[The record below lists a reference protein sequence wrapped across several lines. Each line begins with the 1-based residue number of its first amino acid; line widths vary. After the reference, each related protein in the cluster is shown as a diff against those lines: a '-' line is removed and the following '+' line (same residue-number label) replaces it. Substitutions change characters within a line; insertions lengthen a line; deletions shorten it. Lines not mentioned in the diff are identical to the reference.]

1 MTGARSARG
10 PATALLALPL
20 LFASAPAGAH
30 GVGFGGEDTHR
41 HFQVLLGSADATSL
55 TVTEG
60 QSETIPV
67 GIRCYV
73 PAGFTTYSSCSTG
86 INSDSATNDRRYFDI
101 TATTPASAGGVTLSN
116 DVRLSWNIP
125 TMVPFRRTYGK
136 HEVGTVTLMIDNN
149 QNMDGDRTV
158 TVSAD
163 RASGGQSFWRM
174 DEEPTVA
181 AATLT
186 ILDDDAPEVTLS
198 LSPATIGESG
208 TNNATTVTA
217 SVATAPASDV
227 TVEVSAAP
235 VSPAVAGDYTLSGT
249 TTLTI
254 AANTTSSTGTV
265 TITAVY
271 DSVASAD
278 KEVTV
283 TGAVT
288 GDGYNRS
295 VSETLTIRNVDTAEV
310 TVDEDVDGTMGTMV
324 TEGDAT
330 AQTFMVALGSEPDGS
345 SVTVAVSS
353 DDADECEVSVDSGT
367 TYSPTGSDRMLT
379 FLPSGG
385 TEDTS
390 TRTTLWNNAQTVSVR
405 SADDPDLD
413 GDQTCR
419 VRLDPDSPETGGDD
433 AYRGLATT
441 TVSVTVADNDVR
453 LSVSPSSIAEDGGVA
468 TVTASMLS
476 DAASQATLTV
486 SAAPGVGADF
496 AQTGTTLT
504 IAQGARNSTGTV
516 TITAE
521 DDYKDAADK
530 SVTVSATASSGFG
543 APADATLTIADDD
556 TLELDVSKTEV
567 ATTEAAGAGRTDDF
581 TVRLGTEP
589 EATVTVAIS
598 SSDTSEAT
606 VSPASLR
613 FGAAANPNP
622 SDLITAGPVFKWDD
636 PREVTVTG
644 VDDDDPDGL
653 QRYAITLDPSSA
665 GDSDY
670 DGLDDAEVPGT
681 NADDDAPTVT
691 LSVAAAGGRLA
702 EGGSAAVTARLDRSI
717 EVATTVEVSAAPG
730 TGASASHFRLSENR
744 TLTVAAGSTASA
756 GTVTIT
762 AVDDDVDGP
771 ETRQVTVSG
780 SASGGLGAADPAAVT
795 LTIEDDDAAPR
806 ASLILTPAMIDE
818 SGPANA
824 ARVTAA
830 LSHPSS
836 MATTVTVSAA
846 AGTGASASHFRLSG
860 NKTLTVAAG
869 STASMGTVTITAVD
883 DEEQEPD
890 REVAVSG
897 QAVNMNDVKQ
907 PAAVTLTIRDDDGTE
922 AVTAVLLPEAAR
934 AMADSRASAVRRRLE
949 SADAAGPSAPPA
961 LTALLAEHGPS
972 LQEDESDWKKAL
984 AGSSFALP
992 LNAAGGGSGGGLSVW
1007 GSGDYRDLD
1016 GEARGVSWDG
1026 DVVSA
1031 HLGLDRKLANGMRV
1045 GLAASWSEAKFDYGH
1060 RNREGEWNLEMASA
1074 QPYLGWTA
1082 GNGAELWASAGAG
1095 SGELEIVSGGTREES
1110 DADMWLAA
1118 AGARKPL
1125 HETES
1130 GLQVSL
1136 RGEALYSSFEVDG
1149 NGGRIQAYT
1158 ADASRLRLAL
1168 EARRERTLASGA
1180 RLSPRFE
1187 LGLRHDGGDGETG
1200 AGVEL
1205 GGGAEYVSGRLTA
1218 SGGAR
1223 ALAANSDYDE
1233 WGADLAL
1240 AYAPGAGGRGFSFR
1254 LAPSWGATQSGTR
1267 KLWERGAPG
1276 LNGAADESDP
1286 GARLEAELGYG
1297 LKSPWSRGLLTLTLG
1312 GEAGEDAG
1320 AACRLKGAVAL
1331 DATAT
1336 LGLELVV
1343 RDPPSGGAERSLM
1356 ATGELRF

>member
-10 PATALLALPL
+10 PAAALLALPL

-101 TATTPASAGGVTLSN
+101 TATTPASAGGATLSS

-125 TMVPFRRTYGK
+125 SMVPFRRTYGK
-136 HEVGTVTLMIDNN
+136 HEVGTVTLTIDDN
-149 QNMDGDRTV
+149 QNVDGDRTV

-174 DEEPTVA
+174 DEEPTVD

-198 LSPATIGESG
+198 LSPATIDESG

-254 AANTTSSTGTV
+254 AANTTDSTGTV
-265 TITAVY
+265 TITAVH
-271 DSVASAD
+271 DSVDEAD
-278 KEVTV
+278 QQVTV

-288 GDGYNRS
+288 GGGYSRS
-295 VSETLTIRNVDTAEV
+295 VSETLTIRDDDTTELTA
-310 TVDEDVDGTMGTMV
+310 DEGGDGTAV
-324 TEGDAT
+324 TEGSTT
-330 AQTFMVALGSEPDGS
+330 ADTFTVALGSEPDGS
-345 SVTVAVSS
+345 SVAVAVSS
-353 DDADECEVSVDSGT
+353 DDADECEVEVDGSTDYDGGT
-367 TYSPTGSDRMLT
+367 LT

-390 TRTTLWNNAQTVSVR
+390 AQTTLWNNAQTVSVR
-405 SADDPDLD
+405 SVDDTALD

-419 VRLDPDSPETGGDD
+419 VRLTPSSPPPGGDPVYH
-433 AYRGLATT
+433 ALMSSPT
-441 TVSVTVADNDVR
+441 TVSVAVADNDVR
-453 LSVSPSSIAEDGGVA
+453 LSVSPSSITEDGGVA

-476 DAASQATLTV
+476 NAASQATLTV
-486 SAAPGVGADF
+486 SAAPGAGTDF

-504 IAQGARNSTGTV
+504 IAQGARSSTGTV
-516 TITAE
+516 TITAA
-521 DDYKDAADK
+521 DNHKDAADK

-589 EATVTVAIS
+589 EATVTVAIR
-598 SSDTSEAT
+598 SSDEGEAT
-606 VSPASLR
+606 VSPPRLR
-613 FGAAANPNP
+613 FGLAADN
-622 SDLITAGPVFKWDD
+622 SDPADPVFLWSAAKT
-636 PREVTVTG
+636 VTVTG
-644 VDDDDPDGL
+644 VDEDDPDGL
-653 QRYAITLDPSSA
+653 QRYAITLDPSST

-670 DGLDDAEVPGT
+670 DGLGSVEVSGT

-691 LSVAAAGGRLA
+691 LSIAAAGGRLA

-717 EVATTVEVSAAPG
+717 EVATTVEVSAVPG
-730 TGASASHFRLSENR
+730 PGASASHFRLSENK
-744 TLTVAAGSTASA
+744 TLTVPAGSRSST

-780 SASGGLGAADPAAVT
+780 SASGGLGALDPEDVA

-806 ASLILTPAMIDE
+806 VVLAVAPATIDE
-818 SGPANA
+818 SGPANE

-836 MATTVTVSAA
+836 MATTVTVTVSAA
-846 AGTGASASHFRLSG
+846 AGATVGADNVLSIPAGATASADAV
-860 NKTLTVAAG
+860 TLTAE
-869 STASMGTVTITAVD
+869 D
-883 DEEQEPD
+883 NEEQEPD

-897 QAVNMNDVKQ
+897 RAENAHGIEQ

-934 AMADSRASAVRRRLE
+934 AMADSRAGAVRRRLE

-972 LQEDESDWKKAL
+972 LQKDELDWKTAL

-992 LNAAGGGSGGGLSVW
+992 LNAAGGGGAGGGVTVW

-1031 HLGLDRKLANGMRV
+1031 HLGLDRKLANGLRV

-1060 RNREGEWNLEMASA
+1060 KNREGEWELEMTSA
-1074 QPYLGWTA
+1074 QPYLGWTMP
-1082 GNGAELWASAGAG
+1082 GGLELWASAGAG
-1095 SGELEIVSGGTREES
+1095 SGDLEIAAGGTQREKS

-1125 HETES
+1125 HETAS

-1158 ADASRLRLAL
+1158 ADVSRLRLAL

-1205 GGGAEYVSGRLTA
+1205 GGGAEYASGRLTA

-1223 ALAANSDYDE
+1223 ALVANSDYDE

-1240 AYAPGAGGRGFSFR
+1240 AYAPGADGRGFSFR
-1254 LAPSWGATQSGTR
+1254 LAPSWGTAQSGAQ
-1267 KLWERGAPG
+1267 KLWEQGAPG
-1276 LNGAADESDP
+1276 LNGAAEELDP
-1286 GARLEAELGYG
+1286 GARLAAELGYG
-1297 LKSPWSRGLLTLTLG
+1297 LKSPWSRGLLRLTLG
-1312 GEAGEDAG
+1312 GETVEDAD

-1331 DATAT
+1331 DASAT
-1336 LGLELVV
+1336 LGLELEV

-1356 ATGELRF
+1356 ATAELRF